1 MTDMVIMP
9 GSHYQAI
16 CDAVRAKT
24 GDTAALRSGELAA
37 AITAAS
43 GGQTERGS
51 FVTDSTL
58 SISIPCGF
66 EPDVIVIKRQES
78 VNPDGDL
85 RCLFSLIIIKN
96 ILSAG
101 RYISSDGAT
110 AATNGGVFH
119 DPEGYANNGV
129 SYTDGAICGKPLIN
143 GRNLLSGYAYDYIF
157 GRCGL

>member
-16 CDAVRAKT
+16 CNAVRAKT
-24 GDTAALRSGELAA
+24 GDTAALKSGDLAA
-37 AITAAS
+37 AIAAAS

-96 ILSAG
+96 IVICG
-101 RYISSDGAT
+101 KYIASDGN
-110 AATNGGVFH
+110 AAASNGSVFY
-119 DPEGYANNGV
+119 DLNGYANSGV
-129 SYTDGAICGKPLIN
+129 SYTDGAICGTPSIN
-143 GRNLLSGYAYDYIF
+143 GRKLLSGYAYDYIF

>member
-24 GDTAALRSGELAA
+24 GDTAALKSGELAA
-37 AITAAS
+37 AIAAAS

-58 SISIPCGF
+58 RISIPCGF
-66 EPDVIVIKRQES
+66 EPDVIVIKRHKG
-78 VNPDGDL
+78 VNPDRDL
-85 RCLFSLIIIKN
+85 QCLFSLIIIKN
-96 ILSAG
+96 ILIGG
-101 RYISSDGAT
+101 RYIAADGGT
-110 AATNGGVFH
+110 VATNGRIYH
-119 DPEGYANNGV
+119 DPDGYADSGV
-129 SYTDGAICGKPLIN
+129 SYTDGAICGQPMID
-143 GRNLLSGYAYDYIF
+143 GRYLLSGYAYDYIF

>member
-24 GDTAALRSGELAA
+24 GDTAALKSGDLAA
-37 AITAAS
+37 AIAAAS

-96 ILSAG
+96 ILSGG
-101 RYISSDGAT
+101 RYIAADGYT
-110 AATNGGVFH
+110 DATNGSVTH
-119 DPEGYANNGV
+119 DPEGYANNGL
-129 SYTDGAICGKPLIN
+129 SYTDGAICGIPFLN
-143 GRNLLSGYAYDYIF
+143 GRKLLSGYAYDYIF

>member
-37 AITAAS
+37 AIAAAS
-43 GGQTERGS
+43 GVQTERGS

-66 EPDVIVIKRQES
+66 EPDAYRRRA
-78 VNPDGDL
+78 L
-85 RCLFSLIIIKN
+85 RCVLAIK
-96 ILSAG
+96 AVF
-101 RYISSDGAT
+101 RY
-110 AATNGGVFH
+110 N
-119 DPEGYANNGV
+119 
-129 SYTDGAICGKPLIN
+129 K
-143 GRNLLSGYAYDYIF
+143 
-157 GRCGL
+157 